1 MSKLCLT
8 TALFF
13 SLTISARA
21 EDAPFSSATISG
33 LGARNIGSAAM
44 SGRISAIAGTKE
56 PSGKITLFV
65 GAASGGV
72 WKSDDGGTRYRPVFD
87 EQSVQSIGAITIDPN
102 NDKNVWVGTGES
114 WTRNSVSIGNGI
126 YKSTDGGETWNHV
139 GLEKSERIARIAVT
153 PGKSDTIFAAVPGA
167 LWSDS
172 SDRGLYKTSDG
183 GKTWKQVL
191 KGANLSTGCT
201 DVAIDPASVNTMFAC
216 MWDFRRKGWEYRS
229 GGDGPDKPS
238 ASGLFRSNDGGE
250 TWTEITP
257 EANKGFPKKPY
268 GRSRL
273 RSRRRIRSESIAW
286 LNRRTAR
293 CSFPMMAA
301 RPGTSETK
309 AIG

>member
-1 MSKLCLT
+1 MTQSFISRDRLRNNFSSIMRLRKFLRECLDRQFPSPQSSPQTGRGGPFSPWEKVRMRAVPLLIGAICFSAAKL
-8 TALFF
+8 
-13 SLTISARA
+13 SA
-21 EDAPFSSATISG
+21 EEAPFSSATISG

-87 EQSVQSIGAITIDPN
+87 EQSVQSIGAITIDQN

-153 PGKSDTIFAAVPGA
+153 PGKSDTIFAAVPGP

-216 MWDFRRKGWEYRS
+216 MWDFRRNGW
-229 GGDGPDKPS
+229 
-238 ASGLFRSNDGGE
+238 
-250 TWTEITP
+250 
-257 EANKGFPKKPY
+257 
-268 GRSRL
+268 
-273 RSRRRIRSESIAW
+273 
-286 LNRRTAR
+286 
-293 CSFPMMAA
+293 
-301 RPGTSETK
+301 
-309 AIG
+309 